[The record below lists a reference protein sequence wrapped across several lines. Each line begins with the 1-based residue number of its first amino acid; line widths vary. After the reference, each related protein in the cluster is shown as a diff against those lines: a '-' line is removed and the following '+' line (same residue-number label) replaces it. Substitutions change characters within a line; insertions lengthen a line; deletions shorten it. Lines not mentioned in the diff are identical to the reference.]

1 MESVAVPALPVRR
14 TGRLSPRVRRTTV
27 LLSLPLML
35 VMLAAPAAEPAAAQ
49 TADRP
54 ADDAALGRSP
64 VLARNGMIA
73 TSQPLASAAGL
84 QVLRDGGNAVDAA
97 LAAAAVLNVV
107 EPMMCG
113 IGGDL
118 FALYW
123 EAETG
128 TLHGLNATGRAGSKA
143 SAEAVRARGL
153 DRMPGSGPLV
163 VTVPGALDGWDELA
177 TRFGTR
183 PLGELLAPAIAYA
196 EEGFPVS
203 EIIAEQWRSAAGKL
217 RRHPAAAATYLVD
230 GERAPKHGEVFRSPD
245 LAGTFR
251 RIAEEGPGV
260 FYRGAIADAV
270 HEFMEAEGGFVTRE
284 DLAAHDS
291 LWVEPI
297 STAYRGVE
305 VFQIPPNSQGF
316 VALEMLNLLEGF
328 DLASLGH
335 NSAAYLHRLVEAKK
349 LAFADRDAYLADP
362 EHMRAPLETLVSKE
376 YAAARRTEIADDRA
390 AREVAPGLTDDGDT
404 IYLTVVDRERNA
416 VSLIY
421 SLFGSFGS
429 GLVVPGTGVALQNRG
444 TGFSLEPGHPNEL
457 APGKRALH
465 TNMPGMAFRGGRP
478 WLAYGVMGGDMQPQ
492 GHTQVLLNL
501 IEFGMH
507 VQKAGEMPRF
517 RHGSDGVGL
526 ESGIGADVRQALAR
540 MGHRVRTRFGAYG
553 GYQAILIDWENG
565 VLLGGSDPR
574 KDGAAMGW

>member
-1 MESVAVPALPVRR
+1 METIVLTALSVF
-14 TGRLSPRVRRTTV
+14 LSAPPT
-27 LLSLPLML
+27 
-35 VMLAAPAAEPAAAQ
+35 APAATTAPAAGAPAAAAAQ

-54 ADDAALGRSP
+54 ADDAGLGRSP
-64 VLARNGMIA
+64 VLARNGMVA

-84 QVLRDGGNAVDAA
+84 RVLLDGGNAVDAA
-97 LAAAAVLNVV
+97 VAAAAVLNVV

-118 FALYW
+118 FALYY
-123 EAETG
+123 EAATD
-128 TLHGLNATGRAGSKA
+128 TLHGLNATGRAGSRA
-143 SAEAVRARGL
+143 SADDLRGRGL
-153 DRMPGSGPLV
+153 ERMPGSGPLV

-183 PLGELLAPAIAYA
+183 PLGGLLAPAIAYA
-196 EEGFPVS
+196 EDGFPVS
-203 EIIAEQWRSAAGKL
+203 EIIAAQWKSAEAKL
-217 RRHPAAAATYLVD
+217 RRHPAAAANYLVD
-230 GERAPKHGEVFRSPD
+230 GERAPRHGEVFRSPD
-245 LAGTFR
+245 LARTFR
-251 RIAEEGPGV
+251 RIADEGPEV
-260 FYRGAIADAV
+260 FYRGEIADRI
-270 HEFMEAEGGFVTRE
+270 HDFLEAEGGFVTRE

-291 LWVEPI
+291 DWVAPI
-297 STAYRGVE
+297 STTFRGVE
-305 VFQIPPNSQGF
+305 VFQVPPNSQGF

-328 DLASLGH
+328 DLAALGH
-335 NSAAYLHRLVEAKK
+335 NSAAYLHHLVEAKK

-362 EHMRAPLETLVSKE
+362 EHMRAPLETLLSKE
-376 YAAARRTEIADDRA
+376 YAEARRGEISGDRA

-404 IYLTVVDRERNA
+404 IYLTVVDKDRNA

-429 GLVVPGTGVALQNRG
+429 GLVVPGTGIALQNRG
-444 TGFSLEPGHPNEL
+444 TGYSLEPGHPNEL

-465 TNMPGMAFRGGRP
+465 TNMPGMAFRDGRP
-478 WLAYGVMGGDMQPQ
+478 WITYGVMGGDMQPQ
-492 GHTQVLLNL
+492 GHTQVLLNR

-526 ESGIGADVRQALAR
+526 ESGIDSDTRQALIR
-540 MGHRVRTRFGAYG
+540 MGHGVKTRFGAYG
-553 GYQAILIDWENG
+553 GYQAIEIDWENG

-574 KDGAAMGW
+574 KDGAAVGY

>member
-1 MESVAVPALPVRR
+1 METIAL
-14 TGRLSPRVRRTTV
+14 TV
-27 LLSLPLML
+27 LSALLPAA
-35 VMLAAPAAEPAAAQ
+35 VAAPASGAPSAAAQ
-49 TADRP
+49 AADRP

-84 QVLRDGGNAVDAA
+84 RVLMEGGNAVDAA
-97 LAAAAVLNVV
+97 LAAAAALNVV

-118 FALYW
+118 FALYY
-123 EAETG
+123 EAATG
-128 TLHGLNATGRAGSKA
+128 DLHGLNATGRAGSRA
-143 SAEAVRARGL
+143 SAEELRGRGL
-153 DRMPGSGPLV
+153 ERMPGSGPLA
-163 VTVPGALDGWDELA
+163 VTVPGALDGWAELA
-177 TRFGTR
+177 SRFGTR
-183 PLGELLAPAIAYA
+183 PLADLLAPAIAYA

-203 EIIAEQWRSAAGKL
+203 EIIAAQWKAAEAKL
-217 RRHPAAAATYLVD
+217 RRHPAAAANYLVG
-230 GERAPKHGEVFRSPD
+230 GERAPRHGEVFRSPD
-245 LAGTFR
+245 LARTFR
-251 RIAEEGPGV
+251 RIAEEGPEV
-260 FYRGAIADAV
+260 FYRGEIADRI
-270 HEFMEAEGGFVTRE
+270 HDFLEAEGGFVTRE

-291 LWVEPI
+291 EWVEPI
-297 STAYRGVE
+297 SASFRGVE

-328 DLASLGH
+328 DLAALGH
-335 NSAAYLHRLVEAKK
+335 NSAAYLHRLIEAKK

-362 EHMRAPLETLVSKE
+362 EHMRAPLETLISKE
-376 YAAARRTEIADDRA
+376 YAEARRAGISGDRA

-404 IYLTVVDRERNA
+404 IYLTVVDRDRNA

-429 GLVVPGTGVALQNRG
+429 GLVVPGTGIALQNRG
-444 TGFSLEPGHPNEL
+444 TGYSLEPGHPNEL

-465 TNMPGMAFRGGRP
+465 TNMPGMAFRDGRP
-478 WLAYGVMGGDMQPQ
+478 WITYGVMGGDMQPQ

-526 ESGIGADVRQALAR
+526 ESGIDPDTRQTLVR

-553 GYQAILIDWENG
+553 GYQAIRIDWENG

-574 KDGAAMGW
+574 KDGAALGY